1 MITTTRRR
9 IFGRAL
15 VAIVGLLGLSV
26 APASAAGASAGAV
39 TVTDSNGSP
48 AVGGGSATPFA
59 LRPPQG
65 AACAGDSSS
74 GGWRVQSFMVS
85 SGISVAGLAFPLDE
99 STGATFRAYLY
110 SDGGTPFRDQ
120 NTAVSTGFLTGLPT
134 FDFSVFGTTDVPAGT
149 YTVGYYCTKLG
160 AGDRYWST
168 QITVVA
174 DPADSGPAKLHWTVS
189 AGTPATTTT
198 AAPTTAA
205 TTTVAPVTTAAT
217 TTSGVATTSVT
228 GSTSVESTV
237 AETSIL
243 ATGSSEAAGGPS
255 TSVSNQSGGVLGS
268 TGWNSGVLLVLAV
281 ALLLGGLAAVRAAR
295 RPAGARRP

>member
-1 MITTTRRR
+1 
-9 IFGRAL
+9 
-15 VAIVGLLGLSV
+15 
-26 APASAAGASAGAV
+26 
-39 TVTDSNGSP
+39 
-48 AVGGGSATPFA
+48 
-59 LRPPQG
+59 
-65 AACAGDSSS
+65 
-74 GGWRVQSFMVS
+74 MVS
-85 SGISVAGLAFPLDE
+85 RGISVAGLAFPLDE

-205 TTTVAPVTTAAT
+205 TTTVAPATTAT

-228 GSTSVESTV
+228 GSTSVDTTMV
-237 AETSIL
+237 ETSLL

-295 RPAGARRP
+295 RPSGVRRS